1 MDIDAIRLMVVGT
14 KQTTFMG
21 NPAWTVPCGKCTQ
34 DFDLAVRL
42 WKEFLCDTPCEKEQQ
57 NF

>member
-1 MDIDAIRLMVVGT
+1 MVVGT